1 MVIQLTRPSPARI
14 RAIASQIA
22 RQFHPRKI
30 ILFGSYAYGR
40 PTPDSDVDLFVI
52 LDREA
57 VSLHDAAV
65 ISQAVDHP
73 FPLDIVVQS
82 AARWEAD
89 LREGASFAREVSE
102 RGRVLYEAGDS

>member
-1 MVIQLTRPSPARI
+1 MVKPLTRPSPGQI
-14 RAIASQIA
+14 RAIAGQIA

-30 ILFGSYAYGR
+30 ILFGSYAYGH
-40 PTPDSDVDLFVI
+40 PSPDSDVDLFVV

-65 ISQAVDHP
+65 ISQSIDYP
-73 FPLDIVVQS
+73 FPNDIVVQS
-82 AARWEAD
+82 AACWEAD

-102 RGRVLYEAGDS
+102 RGRVLYEARDR